1 MSVAM
6 DGKSDSTVT
15 EQPTST
21 PTGQK
26 RKRKIISCYECRR
39 NKLKCDHG
47 HPCGRCERTGIGDI
61 CRYYTDDTIDRASK
75 RLSTVNGVENAVAV
89 KSPDAFSRAAESAYI
104 ITPADDM
111 SMQMRMQTLQIK
123 QLEKRLADL
132 ESGALKSPIKT
143 PLSMGQEGTRDE
155 PQEVETR
162 IFRGKSFKTQF
173 YGSTHPGSLVTHV
186 CIYSQLVEVC

>member
-1 MSVAM
+1 M

-15 EQPTST
+15 EQATST

-47 HPCGRCERTGIGDI
+47 HPCGRCERNGIGHT
-61 CRYYTDDTIDRASK
+61 CKYYTDDTSDRLTK
-75 RLSTVNGVENAVAV
+75 RLPAVNGVENGVAV
-89 KSPDAFSRAAESAYI
+89 RSSDVSSRVAESAYI
-104 ITPADDM
+104 ITPTDDM
-111 SMQMRMQTLQIK
+111 TMQMRMQSLQIR

-132 ESGALKSPIKT
+132 ESGALKPPFKS
-143 PLSMGQEGTRDE
+143 PLSVEQEGNRDE
-155 PQEVETR
+155 PQQAETR

-173 YGSTHPGSLVTHV
+173 YGATHSGSLVTHV
-186 CIYSQLVEVC
+186 HIYSRLVKFC